1 MKAEERRQ
9 KIIEYLTGEQEA
21 LSATYLAKL
30 LGVSRQVIV
39 GDVALLRAQQIDII
53 STPKGYIMSTALFSH
68 QFCARIVCQHGLA
81 ETEKELQIILAHQG
95 IITTVEVEHPIYG
108 MITAPLNIKS
118 QSDVTNFMKKLNHSN
133 AELLSSL
140 TEGLHSHLISCPSR
154 EAFEA
159 MSQDLEAAGI
169 LYTGR

>member
-81 ETEKELQIILAHQG
+81 ETENELQIILAHQG

-118 QSDVTNFMKKLNHSN
+118 QFDVTNFMKKLNHSN

-140 TEGLHSHLISCPSR
+140 TEGLHSHLISCPSQ

-159 MSQDLEAAGI
+159 MCQDLEAAGI

>member
-68 QFCARIVCQHGLA
+68 QFCARIVCQHGLT

-140 TEGLHSHLISCPSR
+140 TEGLHSHLISCPSQ

>member
-68 QFCARIVCQHGLA
+68 QYCARIVCQHGLA
-81 ETEKELQIILAHQG
+81 ETEKEK
-95 IITTVEVEHPIYG
+95 IT
-108 MITAPLNIKS
+108 
-118 QSDVTNFMKKLNHSN
+118 KK
-133 AELLSSL
+133 
-140 TEGLHSHLISCPSR
+140 
-154 EAFEA
+154 
-159 MSQDLEAAGI
+159 
-169 LYTGR
+169 